1 MGLKLG
7 LESLLDFVDDLDLNR
22 KIDYCDSLEKSLLEK
37 AEKSQNKVFLGQRK
51 TQRRIAESQNK
62 AFLWGIRF

>member
-22 KIDYCDSLEKSLLEK
+22 KIDYCDSLEDDWSEPASSLVGLNDSLGDKSLFEL
-37 AEKSQNKVFLGQRK
+37 
-51 TQRRIAESQNK
+51 
-62 AFLWGIRF
+62 